1 MIIKALFTFEGILD
15 LSSLER
21 LQEQSIFEKYPF
33 RLNMRPGE
41 VIEVDDKFFSLIS
54 VQNALSLGYIEIGN
68 LQDGSNPIN
77 PNLIDPSYMGTS
89 LIQIAGENISIG
101 DAVCYSSDEKV
112 YKAKAD
118 STLTMIC
125 MGIATEDAV
134 VDAEVI
140 LLIDGLMRNS
150 SVFSFIAGGQASS
163 ATALVY
169 VSDVTAGAITQVRPT
184 TSTYI
189 VQIIGH
195 ATTSDILN
203 FKIDPTYIELV

>member
-1 MIIKALFTFEGILD
+1 MIIKALFTFSGILD
-15 LSSLER
+15 LSALER
-21 LQEQSIFEKYPF
+21 LQEQSIFEQYPF
-33 RLNMRPGE
+33 RLHMRPGDI
-41 VIEVDDKFFSLIS
+41 VNVDDKFLTLTS

-68 LQDGSNPIN
+68 LQDGSNPLT

-101 DAVCYSSDEKV
+101 DVVFYSSDEKV
-112 YKAKAD
+112 YKAKGD
-118 STLTMIC
+118 STSTMIC
-125 MGIATEDAV
+125 IGIATEDAV
-134 VDAEVI
+134 ANAEVI

-150 SVFSFIAGGQASS
+150 SIFSFTAGGQAS

-169 VSDVTAGAITQVRPT
+169 ISEATAGAITQVRPT
-184 TSTYI
+184 TSTNI

-203 FKIDPTYIELV
+203 LKIDHTYIELA